1 VSSLNITQAERYIWQ
16 RRAAAALARLL
27 DEHRHL
33 PAITWTVGPAGSVL
47 MGRVN
52 GLQPAAQ
59 ARAVF
64 EAWTAALAID
74 ERREHTNHAVTCL
87 VAHTRR
93 DSVDI
98 GLRADLIGDDSLGE
112 EAQR

>member
-1 VSSLNITQAERYIWQ
+1 MSPLNITQAERYIWQ
-16 RRAAAALARLL
+16 RRAAAALVRLL
-27 DEHRHL
+27 DEHRDL
-33 PAITWTVGPAGSVL
+33 PSIVWTVGTGAVL

-52 GLQPAAQ
+52 GLQPAAE
-59 ARAVF
+59 ARAQF
-64 EAWTAALAID
+64 QAWTAALALD
-74 ERREHTNHAVTCL
+74 ERTTHAMTYL

-98 GLRADLIGDDSLGE
+98 GLRADLILDPE

>member
-1 VSSLNITQAERYIWQ
+1 VTALNITQAERYIWQ
-16 RRAAAALARLL
+16 RRAAAALVALL
-27 DEHRHL
+27 DKHRHL
-33 PAITWTVGPAGSVL
+33 PAITWTVGTGSVL

-52 GLQPAAQ
+52 GLQPAAS

-64 EAWTAALAID
+64 DAWTAALAID
-74 ERREHTNHAVTCL
+74 ERREHTSHAMTYL

-98 GLRADLIGDDSLGE
+98 GLQANLILDEAE
-112 EAQR
+112 ETQR